1 MISDEL
7 RRCSSGHEESV
18 TNYAYLLIAV
28 VLVSIGQILQK
39 LAAGQLNTDSS
50 PAALLVSLARSV
62 WFWLAIFVMASALL
76 VWLLALATIE
86 VSKAYPVLALSFAL
100 TTCLSV
106 VILKERVGAASWF
119 GVFLITVGAAMMLV
133 S

>member
-1 MISDEL
+1 M
-7 RRCSSGHEESV
+7 

-39 LAAGQLNTDSS
+39 LAAGQLNTDSN
-50 PAALLVSLARSV
+50 PAALLVSMARSV
-62 WFWLAIFVMASALL
+62 WFWLAIFVMGSALL